1 MVACIGICYFLR
13 QVLFHC
19 VGVIICLSG
28 LLWMAFELFPF
39 SELMNQLQV
48 PSCAGLFLVNL
59 IFAFLLG
66 E

>member
-1 MVACIGICYFLR
+1 MVTCIG
-13 QVLFHC
+13 
-19 VGVIICLSG
+19 S
-28 LLWMAFELFPF
+28 LLLLAPSPVPLCGCDNLLIWMAFGLFPF